1 MEELE
6 VLLKEQEQQKITIGN
21 YKAMIAGYSRT
32 IKELHDQHF
41 DFKSDYN
48 DVLKE
53 YDTIKNST
61 KPVDQVRVTVLKSK
75 MATIDA
81 KLKNISSN
89 LQSNKLNL
97 DTAKTSLQLEELKNK
112 TLQKQIADHPETKL
126 VSAEEKEK
134 IVNDTLQNARDT
146 KAKIGKI
153 LEGEIKSMNDIPNDI
168 KQKLFKDNS
177 TLTRY
182 DKELA
187 QLNTDLNFYKK
198 SKNKDKDRFI
208 KPIEQK
214 IKTIE
219 NRKLSF
225 AINELEKANLASDVV
240 INTCYSHMKNLTL
253 EKAKAYT
260 DIDDIHNGT
269 YKQPENDEHS
279 DNDNKGS
286 QSKDD
291 DEKFKDD
298 ENDEKAKTGLPIKPS
313 FFNRFKNKL
322 SEIINKVKEYLP
334 KSKAKKEQEEKE
346 AEEQR
351 KQEEEQKQK
360 EEQEQKEK
368 EQKEKEQ
375 KEKEQNE
382 NKNQKTNNR
391 HYEAKDFKNNQNFKN
406 DMDEFLK
413 NFEARTKKDVK
424 DFEKDYDDNSFNR

>member
-6 VLLKEQEQQKITIGN
+6 VLLKEQEQQKITIDN
-21 YKAMIAGYSRT
+21 YKAMIAGYSTT
-32 IKELHDQHF
+32 IKELQDQLI
-41 DFKSDYN
+41 DLKADYN
-48 DVLKE
+48 DTLKE
-53 YDTIKNST
+53 YDAIKNST
-61 KPVDQVRVTVLKSK
+61 KATDKAEVAKLKAK
-75 MATIDA
+75 MARLDTNR
-81 KLKNISSN
+81 KNISSN
-89 LQSNKLNL
+89 LQSNKLDR
-97 DTAKTSLQLEELKNK
+97 DTAKASLKAEEFKNK
-112 TLQKQIADHPETKL
+112 TLQKQIADHPEAKL

-134 IVNDTLQNARDT
+134 RVKDMLQNTEYT
-146 KAKIGKI
+146 KARLGKI
-153 LEGEIKSMNDIPNDI
+153 LEGEIKSIDDIPDDI
-168 KQKLFKDNS
+168 KQELFEDDS
-177 TLTRY
+177 TLARY
-182 DKELA
+182 DKELT
-187 QLNTDLNFYKK
+187 QLNADLT
-198 SKNKDKDRFI
+198 SLKNTNAEDRLT

-225 AINELEKANLASDVV
+225 AIYELKKTHLAADVA
-240 INTCYSHMKNLTL
+240 INSCYSHIKNLTR
-253 EKAKAYT
+253 EKAKAYD

-322 SEIINKVKEYLP
+322 SEIINKVKEHLP

-368 EQKEKEQ
+368 EE

-391 HYEAKDFKNNQNFKN
+391 HYEANDFRNNQNFKN

-413 NFEARTKKDVK
+413 NFEARTRKDLD

>member
-21 YKAMIAGYSRT
+21 YKAVIAGYSRT
-32 IKELHDQHF
+32 ISELHDQHI
-41 DFKSDYN
+41 DLKSDYN
-48 DVLKE
+48 DALKE
-53 YDTIKNST
+53 YDEFKNSARLR
-61 KPVDQVRVTVLKSK
+61 DQARVPSLKAK

-89 LQSNKLNL
+89 LQSTKLNL
-97 DTAKTSLQLEELKNK
+97 DTAKASLQLEELKNK
-112 TLQKQIADHPETKL
+112 SLQKQIADHPEVKL

-134 IVNDTLQNARDT
+134 RVKDILEDARDV
-146 KAKIGKI
+146 KAKTGKI
-153 LEGEIKSMNDIPNDI
+153 LERGIKSINDIPYDI
-168 KQKLFKDNS
+168 KQELFKDNS
-177 TLTRY
+177 TLARY
-182 DKELA
+182 DKELD
-187 QLNTDLNFYKK
+187 QLNADLASLKK
-198 SKNKDKDRFI
+198 SKAEDRFI

-225 AINELEKANLASDVV
+225 AIDGLKKANLASDIV
-240 INTCYSHMKNLTL
+240 INSCYSHIKNLTL
-253 EKAKAYT
+253 EKAKAYD
-260 DIDDIHNGT
+260 DIDSIHNGT

-322 SEIINKVKEYLP
+322 SEIINKVKEHLP

-368 EQKEKEQ
+368 EE

-391 HYEAKDFKNNQNFKN
+391 HYEAIDFSNNQNFKN

-413 NFEARTKKDVK
+413 NFEARTKKDIN

>member
-6 VLLKEQEQQKITIGN
+6 VLLKEQEQQQITIGN
-21 YKAMIAGYSRT
+21 YKAMIAGYSKT
-32 IKELHDQHF
+32 IKELHDKQI
-41 DFKSDYN
+41 DLKADYN
-48 DVLKE
+48 DVFKKYDAFKNSARLRDQAQVPGLKE
-53 YDTIKNST
+53 EMAKIKA
-61 KPVDQVRVTVLKSK
+61 D
-75 MATIDA
+75 
-81 KLKNISSN
+81 LKNISSN
-89 LQSNKLNL
+89 LQSNELDR
-97 DTAKTSLQLEELKNK
+97 DTAKASLQLEESKNK
-112 TLQKQIADHPETKL
+112 SLQKQIADHPETKL

-134 IVNDTLQNARDT
+134 RVKDMLQNARDT
-146 KAKIGKI
+146 KARLGKI
-153 LEGEIKSMNDIPNDI
+153 LEGEIKSMNDIPDDI
-168 KQKLFKDNS
+168 KQKLFEDDS
-177 TLTRY
+177 TLARY
-182 DKELA
+182 DKELT
-187 QLNTDLNFYKK
+187 QLNADLNFYKK
-198 SKNKDKDRFI
+198 SRIKDRDRFI

-225 AINELEKANLASDVV
+225 AINELEKTHLASDVV
-240 INTCYSHMKNLTL
+240 INSCYSHIKNLTL
-253 EKAKAYT
+253 EKSKAYN

-322 SEIINKVKEYLP
+322 SEIINKVKEHLP

-368 EQKEKEQ
+368 EE

-391 HYEAKDFKNNQNFKN
+391 HYEEKDFRHNQSFKD

-413 NFEARTKKDVK
+413 NFEARTKKDLD

>member
-6 VLLKEQEQQKITIGN
+6 VLLKEQEQQKITIRN
-21 YKAMIAGYSRT
+21 YKAVILGYKRR
-32 IKELHDQHF
+32 IKELHDQQI
-41 DFKSDYN
+41 DFKSEYS

-53 YDTIKNST
+53 YDAIKNST
-61 KPVDQVRVTVLKSK
+61 NLVDQKKVTKLKVK
-75 MATIDA
+75 MAELDTRRKDIS
-81 KLKNISSN
+81 LNI
-89 LQSNKLNL
+89 QSNKLNL
-97 DTAKTSLQLEELKNK
+97 DTAEKSFQLEQLKNK
-112 TLQKQIADHPETKL
+112 SLQKQIADHPETKL

-134 IVNDTLQNARDT
+134 RVKDILQNTKYNKARL
-146 KAKIGKI
+146 GKI
-153 LEGEIKSMNDIPNDI
+153 LEGEIKSMDDIPDDI
-168 KQKLFKDNS
+168 KQGLLKDNP
-177 TLTRY
+177 TLARY
-182 DKELA
+182 DKELD
-187 QLNTDLNFYKK
+187 QLNTDLT
-198 SKNKDKDRFI
+198 SLKNSNAEDRFI

-225 AINELEKANLASDVV
+225 AINELEKTHLAADVV
-240 INTCYSHMKNLTL
+240 INNCYSHIKNLTR
-253 EKAKAYT
+253 EKAKAYD

-279 DNDNKGS
+279 DNDNKS
-286 QSKDD
+286 SKSKDD

-322 SEIINKVKEYLP
+322 SEIINKVKEHLP

-368 EQKEKEQ
+368 EE

-391 HYEAKDFKNNQNFKN
+391 HYEANDFRNNQNFKN

-413 NFEARTKKDVK
+413 NFEARTRKDLN
-424 DFEKDYDDNSFNR
+424 DFVKDYDDNSFNR

>member
-1 MEELE
+1 MQL
-6 VLLKEQEQQKITIGN
+6 
-21 YKAMIAGYSRT
+21 
-32 IKELHDQHF
+32 
-41 DFKSDYN
+41 
-48 DVLKE
+48 
-53 YDTIKNST
+53 
-61 KPVDQVRVTVLKSK
+61 K

-112 TLQKQIADHPETKL
+112 SLQKQIADHPETKL

-168 KQKLFKDNS
+168 KQELFKDNS
-177 TLTRY
+177 TLKRY
-182 DKELA
+182 DAELTK
-187 QLNTDLNFYKK
+187 LNTDLADLKK
-198 SKNKDKDRFI
+198 VNAEPRFI

-240 INTCYSHMKNLTL
+240 INTCYSHIKNLTL

-313 FFNRFKNKL
+313 FFNRFRNKL

-346 AEEQR
+346 AEEKR

-360 EEQEQKEK
+360 EEQEKKEKEK
-368 EQKEKEQ
+368 EQSE
-375 KEKEQNE
+375 NE

-413 NFEARTKKDVK
+413 NFEARTKKDVN

>member
-21 YKAMIAGYSRT
+21 YKAVIAGYSRT
-32 IKELHDQHF
+32 IRELHDQHI
-41 DFKSDYN
+41 DFKADYN
-48 DVLKE
+48 DALKE
-53 YDTIKNST
+53 YDAIKNST
-61 KPVDQVRVTVLKSK
+61 KALDKIKVADLKAK

-81 KLKNISSN
+81 KLKGISSN

-97 DTAKTSLQLEELKNK
+97 DTAKTSLQIEELKNK
-112 TLQKQIADHPETKL
+112 SLQKQIADHPETKL

-134 IVNDTLQNARDT
+134 IVNNTLQNARDT

-168 KQKLFKDNS
+168 KQELFKDNS
-177 TLTRY
+177 TLKRY
-182 DKELA
+182 DVELA
-187 QLNTDLNFYKK
+187 KLNTDLDDLKK
-198 SKNKDKDRFI
+198 VNAEPRFI

-240 INTCYSHMKNLTL
+240 INTCYSHIKNLTL

-360 EEQEQKEK
+360 EEQEKKEK
-368 EQKEKEQ
+368 EEQEQ

-413 NFEARTKKDVK
+413 NFEARTKKDVN

>member
-6 VLLKEQEQQKITIGN
+6 VLLKEQEQQKITIDN
-21 YKAMIAGYSRT
+21 YKATIAGYSTT
-32 IKELHDQHF
+32 IKELQDQLI
-41 DFKSDYN
+41 DLKADYN
-48 DVLKE
+48 DTLKE
-53 YDTIKNST
+53 YDAIKNST
-61 KPVDQVRVTVLKSK
+61 KPEDQKKVTKLKLK
-75 MATIDA
+75 MARIDTDR
-81 KLKNISSN
+81 KNISSSI
-89 LQSNKLNL
+89 QSNKLDR
-97 DTAKTSLQLEELKNK
+97 DTAEASLKSEQFKNK

-134 IVNDTLQNARDT
+134 RVKDMLQNARDT
-146 KAKIGKI
+146 KTKIGKI
-153 LEGEIKSMNDIPNDI
+153 LEGEIKSMNDIPDDI
-168 KQKLFKDNS
+168 KQELFKDNS

-182 DKELA
+182 DKELD
-187 QLNTDLNFYKK
+187 QLNTDLDNL
-198 SKNKDKDRFI
+198 NKANAEPRLI

-225 AINELEKANLASDVV
+225 AINELEKAHLASDVV
-240 INTCYSHMKNLTL
+240 INSCYSHIKNLTL

-322 SEIINKVKEYLP
+322 SEIINKVKEHLP

-368 EQKEKEQ
+368 EE

-413 NFEARTKKDVK
+413 NFEARTRKDVN

>member
-21 YKAMIAGYSRT
+21 YKAVIAGYSRT
-32 IKELHDQHF
+32 IRELHDQHI
-41 DFKSDYN
+41 DLKSDYN
-48 DVLKE
+48 DALKE
-53 YDTIKNST
+53 YDAFKNSARLR
-61 KPVDQVRVTVLKSK
+61 DQARVPSLKEK

-89 LQSNKLNL
+89 LQSTKLNL
-97 DTAKTSLQLEELKNK
+97 DTAKASLQLEELKNK
-112 TLQKQIADHPETKL
+112 SLQKQIADHPETKL

-146 KAKIGKI
+146 KSKIGKI
-153 LEGEIKSMNDIPNDI
+153 LKGEIKSMNDIPNDI
-168 KQKLFKDNS
+168 RQKLFKDNS

-182 DKELA
+182 DDELDK
-187 QLNTDLNFYKK
+187 LKTDLDDLKK
-198 SKNKDKDRFI
+198 VNAEPRFI

-240 INTCYSHMKNLTL
+240 INTCYSHIKNLTL
-253 EKAKAYT
+253 EKAKAYD

-360 EEQEQKEK
+360 EEQEKKEK
-368 EQKEKEQ
+368 EEQEQKE

-413 NFEARTKKDVK
+413 NFEARTKKDVN

>member
-21 YKAMIAGYSRT
+21 YKAMIAGYSQT
-32 IKELHDQHF
+32 IKELHDKQI
-41 DFKSDYN
+41 DLKSDYN
-48 DVLKE
+48 DTLKE
-53 YDTIKNST
+53 YDAIKNST
-61 KPVDQVRVTVLKSK
+61 KPEDQKKVTKLKLK
-75 MATIDA
+75 MARIDTDR
-81 KLKNISSN
+81 KNISSSI
-89 LQSNKLNL
+89 QSNKLDR
-97 DTAKTSLQLEELKNK
+97 DTAEASLKSEQFKNK

-134 IVNDTLQNARDT
+134 RVKDMLQNARDT
-146 KAKIGKI
+146 KTKIGKI
-153 LEGEIKSMNDIPNDI
+153 LEGEIKSMNDIPDDI
-168 KQKLFKDNS
+168 KQELFKDNS

-182 DKELA
+182 DKELD
-187 QLNTDLNFYKK
+187 QLNTDLDNL
-198 SKNKDKDRFI
+198 NKANAEPRLI

-225 AINELEKANLASDVV
+225 AINELEKAHLASDVV
-240 INTCYSHMKNLTL
+240 INSCYSHIKNLTL
-253 EKAKAYT
+253 EKAKAYD

-346 AEEQR
+346 AEEKR

-360 EEQEQKEK
+360 EEQEKKEK
-368 EQKEKEQ
+368 E

-413 NFEARTKKDVK
+413 NFEARTKKDVN

>member
-21 YKAMIAGYSRT
+21 YKAVIAGYSRT
-32 IKELHDQHF
+32 IRELHDQHI
-41 DFKSDYN
+41 DFKADYN
-48 DVLKE
+48 DALKE
-53 YDTIKNST
+53 YDAIKNST
-61 KPVDQVRVTVLKSK
+61 KALDKIKVADLKAK

-81 KLKNISSN
+81 KLKGISSN

-97 DTAKTSLQLEELKNK
+97 DTAKTSLQIEELKNK
-112 TLQKQIADHPETKL
+112 SLQKQIADHPETKL

-134 IVNDTLQNARDT
+134 IVNNTLQNARDT

-168 KQKLFKDNS
+168 KQELFKDNS
-177 TLTRY
+177 TLKRY
-182 DKELA
+182 DVELA
-187 QLNTDLNFYKK
+187 KLNTDLDDLKK
-198 SKNKDKDRFI
+198 VNAEPRFI

-240 INTCYSHMKNLTL
+240 INTCYSHIKNLTL

-313 FFNRFKNKL
+313 FFNRFRNKL

-346 AEEQR
+346 AEEKR

-360 EEQEQKEK
+360 EEQEKKEKEKEKEK
-368 EQKEKEQ
+368 EQSE
-375 KEKEQNE
+375 NE

-413 NFEARTKKDVK
+413 NFEARTKKDVN

>member
-21 YKAMIAGYSRT
+21 YKAMIAGYSKT
-32 IKELHDQHF
+32 IKELHDKQI
-41 DFKSDYN
+41 DLKADYN
-48 DVLKE
+48 DAFKK
-53 YDTIKNST
+53 YDTLKNSARLR
-61 KPVDQVRVTVLKSK
+61 DQAQVPGLKAE
-75 MATIDA
+75 MAKINAD
-81 KLKNISSN
+81 LKNISSN
-89 LQSNKLNL
+89 LQSTNLNL
-97 DTAKTSLQLEELKNK
+97 DTAKASLQLEELKNK
-112 TLQKQIADHPETKL
+112 SLQKQIADHPETKL

-153 LEGEIKSMNDIPNDI
+153 LKGEIKSMNDIPNDI
-168 KQKLFKDNS
+168 KQELFKDNS

-182 DKELA
+182 DDELA
-187 QLNTDLNFYKK
+187 KLTTDLNDLKK
-198 SKNKDKDRFI
+198 VNAEPRFI

-240 INTCYSHMKNLTL
+240 INSCYSHIKNLTL

-279 DNDNKGS
+279 DNDNKS
-286 QSKDD
+286 SKSNDD

-360 EEQEQKEK
+360 EEQEQEQ
-368 EQKEKEQ
+368 EQKEKE

-391 HYEAKDFKNNQNFKN
+391 HYEAKDFWHNQSFKD

-413 NFEARTKKDVK
+413 NFEERTKKDVD

>member
-21 YKAMIAGYSRT
+21 YKAMIAGYSKT
-32 IKELHDQHF
+32 IKELHDKQI
-41 DFKSDYN
+41 DLKADYN
-48 DVLKE
+48 DAFKK
-53 YDTIKNST
+53 YDTFKNSARLR
-61 KPVDQVRVTVLKSK
+61 DQAQVPGLKAE
-75 MATIDA
+75 MAKINAD
-81 KLKNISSN
+81 LKNISSN
-89 LQSNKLNL
+89 LQSTNLNL
-97 DTAKTSLQLEELKNK
+97 DTAKASLQLEELKNK
-112 TLQKQIADHPETKL
+112 SLQKQIADHPETKL

-153 LEGEIKSMNDIPNDI
+153 LKGEIKSMNDIPDDI
-168 KQKLFKDNS
+168 KQELFKDNS

-182 DKELA
+182 DDELA
-187 QLNTDLNFYKK
+187 KLTTDLNDLKK
-198 SKNKDKDRFI
+198 VNAEPRFI

-240 INTCYSHMKNLTL
+240 INSCYSHIKNLTL

-279 DNDNKGS
+279 DNDNKS
-286 QSKDD
+286 SKSNDD

-368 EQKEKEQ
+368 EKE

-391 HYEAKDFKNNQNFKN
+391 HYEAKDFWHNQSFKD

-413 NFEARTKKDVK
+413 NFEERTKKDVD

>member
-21 YKAMIAGYSRT
+21 YKAMIAGYSQT
-32 IKELHDQHF
+32 IKELHDKQI
-41 DFKSDYN
+41 DLKSDYN
-48 DVLKE
+48 DTLKE
-53 YDTIKNST
+53 YDAIKNST
-61 KPVDQVRVTVLKSK
+61 KAVDKAKV
-75 MATIDA
+75 A
-81 KLKNISSN
+81 KLKAKMAIIDTNRKNISLN

-97 DTAKTSLQLEELKNK
+97 DTAKTSLQLEESKNK
-112 TLQKQIADHPETKL
+112 SLQKQIADHPETKL

-134 IVNDTLQNARDT
+134 IVNNTLQNARDT

-168 KQKLFKDNS
+168 KQELFKDNS
-177 TLTRY
+177 TLKRY
-182 DKELA
+182 DVELA
-187 QLNTDLNFYKK
+187 KLNTDLDDLKK
-198 SKNKDKDRFI
+198 VNAEPRFI

-240 INTCYSHMKNLTL
+240 INTCYSHIKNLTL

-322 SEIINKVKEYLP
+322 SEIINKVKEHLP

-360 EEQEQKEK
+360 EEQEE
-368 EQKEKEQ
+368 

-391 HYEAKDFKNNQNFKN
+391 HYEEKDFRHNQSFKD

-413 NFEARTKKDVK
+413 NFEARTKKDLD

>member
-6 VLLKEQEQQKITIGN
+6 VLLKEQEQQQITIGN
-21 YKAMIAGYSRT
+21 YKSMIAGYSKT
-32 IKELHDQHF
+32 IKELHDKQIDLQADYH
-41 DFKSDYN
+41 DTLKKYDAFKNSARLRDQAQ
-48 DVLKE
+48 VPGLKE
-53 YDTIKNST
+53 EMAKIKA
-61 KPVDQVRVTVLKSK
+61 D
-75 MATIDA
+75 
-81 KLKNISSN
+81 LKNISSN
-89 LQSNKLNL
+89 LQSNELDR
-97 DTAKTSLQLEELKNK
+97 DTAKASLQLEELKNK
-112 TLQKQIADHPETKL
+112 SLQKQIADHPETKL

-134 IVNDTLQNARDT
+134 RVKDMLQNARDT
-146 KAKIGKI
+146 KARLGKI
-153 LEGEIKSMNDIPNDI
+153 LEGEIKSMNDIPDDI
-168 KQKLFKDNS
+168 KQELFKDNS
-177 TLTRY
+177 TLARY
-182 DKELA
+182 DKELT
-187 QLNTDLNFYKK
+187 QLNADLNFYKK

-225 AINELEKANLASDVV
+225 AINGLEKAHLASDVV
-240 INTCYSHMKNLTL
+240 INSCYSHIKNLTL
-253 EKAKAYT
+253 EKSKAYN

-322 SEIINKVKEYLP
+322 SEIINKVKEHLP

-360 EEQEQKEK
+360 EEQEEKEK
-368 EQKEKEQ
+368 EE

-391 HYEAKDFKNNQNFKN
+391 HYEEKDFRHNQSFKD

-413 NFEARTKKDVK
+413 NFEARTKKDVD

>member
-6 VLLKEQEQQKITIGN
+6 VLLKEQEQQQIAIGN
-21 YKAMIAGYSRT
+21 YKAMIAGYSKT
-32 IKELHDQHF
+32 IKELHDKQI
-41 DFKSDYN
+41 DLKADYN
-48 DVLKE
+48 DVFKKYDAFKNSARLRDQAQVPGLKE
-53 YDTIKNST
+53 EMAKIKA
-61 KPVDQVRVTVLKSK
+61 D
-75 MATIDA
+75 
-81 KLKNISSN
+81 LKNISSN
-89 LQSNKLNL
+89 LQSNELDR
-97 DTAKTSLQLEELKNK
+97 DTAKASLQLEESKNK
-112 TLQKQIADHPETKL
+112 SLQKQIADHPETKL

-134 IVNDTLQNARDT
+134 RVKDMLQNARDT
-146 KAKIGKI
+146 KARLGKI
-153 LEGEIKSMNDIPNDI
+153 LEGEIKSMNDIPDDI
-168 KQKLFKDNS
+168 KQKLFEDDS
-177 TLTRY
+177 TLARY
-182 DKELA
+182 DKELT
-187 QLNTDLNFYKK
+187 QLNADLNFYKK
-198 SKNKDKDRFI
+198 SRIKDRDRFI

-225 AINELEKANLASDVV
+225 AINELEKTHLASDVV
-240 INTCYSHMKNLTL
+240 INSCYSHIKNLTL
-253 EKAKAYT
+253 EKSKAYN

-298 ENDEKAKTGLPIKPS
+298 ENAKTGLPIKPS

-322 SEIINKVKEYLP
+322 SEIINKVKEHLP

-360 EEQEQKEK
+360 EEQEEK
-368 EQKEKEQ
+368 E

-391 HYEAKDFKNNQNFKN
+391 HYEEKDFRHNQSFKD

-413 NFEARTKKDVK
+413 NFEARTKKDLD

>member
-6 VLLKEQEQQKITIGN
+6 VLLKEQEQQQITIGN
-21 YKAMIAGYSRT
+21 YKAMIAGYSKT
-32 IKELHDQHF
+32 IKELHDKQI
-41 DFKSDYN
+41 DLKADYN
-48 DVLKE
+48 DVFKKYDAFKNSARLRDQAQVPGLKE
-53 YDTIKNST
+53 EMAKIKA
-61 KPVDQVRVTVLKSK
+61 D
-75 MATIDA
+75 
-81 KLKNISSN
+81 LKNISSN
-89 LQSNKLNL
+89 LQSNELDR
-97 DTAKTSLQLEELKNK
+97 DTAKASLQLEELKNK
-112 TLQKQIADHPETKL
+112 SLQKQIADHPETKL

-134 IVNDTLQNARDT
+134 RVKDMLQNARDT
-146 KAKIGKI
+146 KARLGKI
-153 LEGEIKSMNDIPNDI
+153 LEGEIKSMNDIPDDI
-168 KQKLFKDNS
+168 KQKLFEDDS
-177 TLTRY
+177 TLARY
-182 DKELA
+182 DKELT
-187 QLNTDLNFYKK
+187 QLNADLNFYKK
-198 SKNKDKDRFI
+198 SRIKDRDRFI

-225 AINELEKANLASDVV
+225 AINELEKTHLASDVV
-240 INTCYSHMKNLTL
+240 INSCYSHIKNLTL
-253 EKAKAYT
+253 EKSKAYN

-298 ENDEKAKTGLPIKPS
+298 ENAKTGLPIKPS

-322 SEIINKVKEYLP
+322 SEIINTVKEHLP

-360 EEQEQKEK
+360 EEQEEK
-368 EQKEKEQ
+368 E

-391 HYEAKDFKNNQNFKN
+391 HYEEKDFRHNQSFKD

-413 NFEARTKKDVK
+413 NFEARTKKDLD

>member
-6 VLLKEQEQQKITIGN
+6 VLLKEQEQQKITIDN
-21 YKAMIAGYSRT
+21 YKAMIAGYSTT
-32 IKELHDQHF
+32 IKELQDQLI
-41 DFKSDYN
+41 DLKADYN
-48 DVLKE
+48 DTLKE
-53 YDTIKNST
+53 YDAIKNST
-61 KPVDQVRVTVLKSK
+61 DKAKVAKLKAK
-75 MATIDA
+75 MARIDTNR
-81 KLKNISSN
+81 KNISSN
-89 LQSNKLNL
+89 LQSNKLDR
-97 DTAKTSLQLEELKNK
+97 DTAKASLKAEEFKNK
-112 TLQKQIADHPETKL
+112 SLQKQIADHPEAKL

-134 IVNDTLQNARDT
+134 RVKDMLQNTEYT
-146 KAKIGKI
+146 KARLGKI
-153 LEGEIKSMNDIPNDI
+153 LEGEIKSMNDIPDDI
-168 KQKLFKDNS
+168 KQELFKDDS
-177 TLTRY
+177 TLARY
-182 DKELA
+182 DKELD
-187 QLNTDLNFYKK
+187 QLNTDLT
-198 SKNKDKDRFI
+198 SLKNSNAEPRFI

-225 AINELEKANLASDVV
+225 AIDGLKKAHLASDVV
-240 INTCYSHMKNLTL
+240 INSCYSHIKNLTL
-253 EKAKAYT
+253 EKAKAYY
-260 DIDDIHNGT
+260 DIDGIHNGT

-298 ENDEKAKTGLPIKPS
+298 EDNEKAKTGLPIKPS

-322 SEIINKVKEYLP
+322 SEIINKVKEHLP

-368 EQKEKEQ
+368 EE

-391 HYEAKDFKNNQNFKN
+391 HYEEKDFRHNQSFKN

-413 NFEARTKKDVK
+413 NFEARTRKDVN

>member
-6 VLLKEQEQQKITIGN
+6 VLLKEQEQQKITIDN
-21 YKAMIAGYSRT
+21 YKAMIAGYSTT
-32 IKELHDQHF
+32 IKELQDQLI
-41 DFKSDYN
+41 DLKADYN
-48 DVLKE
+48 DTLKE
-53 YDTIKNST
+53 YDAIKNST
-61 KPVDQVRVTVLKSK
+61 K
-75 MATIDA
+75 ATDKAEVA
-81 KLKNISSN
+81 KLKAKMARIDTNRKNTSSN
-89 LQSNKLNL
+89 LQSNKLDR
-97 DTAKTSLQLEELKNK
+97 DTAKASLKAEEFKNK
-112 TLQKQIADHPETKL
+112 TLQKQIADHPEAKL

-134 IVNDTLQNARDT
+134 RIKDMLQNTEYT
-146 KAKIGKI
+146 KARLGKI
-153 LEGEIKSMNDIPNDI
+153 LEGEIKSIDDIPDDI
-168 KQKLFKDNS
+168 KQDLFKDDS
-177 TLTRY
+177 TLARY
-182 DKELA
+182 DKELT
-187 QLNTDLNFYKK
+187 QLNADLTSLKNSNAEPRLIK
-198 SKNKDKDRFI
+198 ST
-208 KPIEQK
+208 EQK

-225 AINELEKANLASDVV
+225 AIDELKKTHLAADVA
-240 INTCYSHMKNLTL
+240 INSCHSHIKNLTH
-253 EKAKAYT
+253 EKSKAYD
-260 DIDDIHNGT
+260 DIDAIHNGT

-322 SEIINKVKEYLP
+322 SEIINKVKEHLP

-351 KQEEEQKQK
+351 KQEEEQKEK
-360 EEQEQKEK
+360 EE
-368 EQKEKEQ
+368 

-391 HYEAKDFKNNQNFKN
+391 HYEEKDFRHNQSFKD

-413 NFEARTKKDVK
+413 NFEARTKKDLD

>member
-21 YKAMIAGYSRT
+21 YKSMIAGYSTT
-32 IKELHDQHF
+32 IKELQDQLI
-41 DFKSDYN
+41 DLKADYN
-48 DVLKE
+48 DTLKE
-53 YDTIKNST
+53 YDAIKNST
-61 KPVDQVRVTVLKSK
+61 KAVDQMKVDKLKAK
-75 MATIDA
+75 MARIDTNR
-81 KLKNISSN
+81 KNISSN
-89 LQSNKLNL
+89 LQSNKLDR
-97 DTAKTSLQLEELKNK
+97 DTAKASLKAEEFKNK
-112 TLQKQIADHPETKL
+112 SLQKQIADHPETKL

-134 IVNDTLQNARDT
+134 RVKDMLQNTEYT
-146 KAKIGKI
+146 KARLGKI

-168 KQKLFKDNS
+168 KQELFKDDS
-177 TLTRY
+177 TLARY
-182 DKELA
+182 DKELD
-187 QLNTDLNFYKK
+187 QLNTDLTSLKNSNAEPRLIK
-198 SKNKDKDRFI
+198 S
-208 KPIEQK
+208 IEQK

-225 AINELEKANLASDVV
+225 AIDGLKKAHLASDVA
-240 INTCYSHMKNLTL
+240 INSCYSHIKNLTR
-253 EKAKAYT
+253 EKAKAYD

-322 SEIINKVKEYLP
+322 SEIINKVKEHLP

-368 EQKEKEQ
+368 EE

-391 HYEAKDFKNNQNFKN
+391 HYEANDFRNNQNFKN

-413 NFEARTKKDVK
+413 NFEARTKKDLD

>member
-6 VLLKEQEQQKITIGN
+6 VLLKEQEQQKITIRN
-21 YKAMIAGYSRT
+21 YKAVLLGYSKR
-32 IKELHDQHF
+32 IKELQDQLI
-41 DFKSDYN
+41 DCKSEYN

-53 YDTIKNST
+53 YDAIKNST
-61 KPVDQVRVTVLKSK
+61 KPEDQTKI
-75 MATIDA
+75 T
-81 KLKNISSN
+81 KLKATMAVLDTRFKGMSSD
-89 LQSNKLNL
+89 LQSNKLDR
-97 DTAKTSLQLEELKNK
+97 DTAKTSLQLEHLKNK
-112 TLQKQIADHPETKL
+112 TLQKQIADHPEAKL

-134 IVNDTLQNARDT
+134 RVKDILENAKHT
-146 KAKIGKI
+146 KTILGKV
-153 LEGEIKSMNDIPNDI
+153 LEGEIKSINDIPYNI
-168 KQKLFKDNS
+168 RQELFKNNS
-177 TLTRY
+177 TLARY
-182 DKELA
+182 DKELD
-187 QLNTDLNFYKK
+187 QLNADLASLKK
-198 SKNKDKDRFI
+198 SKAEDRFTE
-208 KPIEQK
+208 PIEQK

-225 AINELEKANLASDVV
+225 AINKLEKTHLGLDVV
-240 INTCYSHMKNLTL
+240 INSCSSHIKNLTL
-253 EKAKAYT
+253 EKAKAYN

-313 FFNRFKNKL
+313 FFKRFKNKL
-322 SEIINKVKEYLP
+322 SEIINKVKEHLP

-368 EQKEKEQ
+368 EEKEE

-413 NFEARTKKDVK
+413 NFNARTKKDVK

>member
-6 VLLKEQEQQKITIGN
+6 VLLKEQEQQKITIDN
-21 YKAMIAGYSRT
+21 YKAMIAGYSTT
-32 IKELHDQHF
+32 IKELQDQLI
-41 DFKSDYN
+41 DLKADYN
-48 DVLKE
+48 DTLKE
-53 YDTIKNST
+53 YDAIKNST
-61 KPVDQVRVTVLKSK
+61 DKAKVAKLKAK
-75 MATIDA
+75 MARIDTNR
-81 KLKNISSN
+81 KNISSN
-89 LQSNKLNL
+89 LQSNKLDLN
-97 DTAKTSLQLEELKNK
+97 TAKTSLKVEEFKNK
-112 TLQKQIADHPETKL
+112 SLQKQIADHPEAKL

-134 IVNDTLQNARDT
+134 RVKDMLQNTEYT
-146 KAKIGKI
+146 KARLGKI
-153 LEGEIKSMNDIPNDI
+153 LEGEIKSMNDIPDDI
-168 KQKLFKDNS
+168 KQDLFKDNP
-177 TLTRY
+177 TLARY
-182 DKELA
+182 DKELD
-187 QLNTDLNFYKK
+187 QLNTDLT
-198 SKNKDKDRFI
+198 SLKNSNAEDRFT

-225 AINELEKANLASDVV
+225 AINELEKAHLASDVA
-240 INTCYSHMKNLTL
+240 INSCYSHIKNLTL
-253 EKAKAYT
+253 EKAKAYY
-260 DIDDIHNGT
+260 DIDGIHNGT
-269 YKQPENDEHS
+269 YKKPENDEHS

-298 ENDEKAKTGLPIKPS
+298 EDNEKAKTGLPIKPS

-322 SEIINKVKEYLP
+322 SEIINKVKEHLP

-351 KQEEEQKQK
+351 KQEEEEEQKQK

-368 EQKEKEQ
+368 EE

-391 HYEAKDFKNNQNFKN
+391 HYEEKDFRHNQSFKD

-413 NFEARTKKDVK
+413 NFEARTRKDLD

>member
-6 VLLKEQEQQKITIGN
+6 VLLKEQEQQQITIGN
-21 YKAMIAGYSRT
+21 YKAMIAGYSKT
-32 IKELHDQHF
+32 IKELHDKQI
-41 DFKSDYN
+41 DLKADYN
-48 DVLKE
+48 DVFKKYDAFKNSARLRDQAQVPGLKE
-53 YDTIKNST
+53 EMAKIKA
-61 KPVDQVRVTVLKSK
+61 D
-75 MATIDA
+75 
-81 KLKNISSN
+81 LKNISSN
-89 LQSNKLNL
+89 LQSNELDR
-97 DTAKTSLQLEELKNK
+97 DTAKASLQLEELKNK
-112 TLQKQIADHPETKL
+112 SLQKQIADHPETKL

-134 IVNDTLQNARDT
+134 RVKDMLQNARDT
-146 KAKIGKI
+146 KARLGKI
-153 LEGEIKSMNDIPNDI
+153 LEGEIKSMNDIPDDI
-168 KQKLFKDNS
+168 KQKLFEDDS
-177 TLTRY
+177 TLARY
-182 DKELA
+182 DKELT
-187 QLNTDLNFYKK
+187 QLNADLNFYKK
-198 SKNKDKDRFI
+198 SRIKDRDRFI

-225 AINELEKANLASDVV
+225 AINELEKTHLASDVV
-240 INTCYSHMKNLTL
+240 INSCYSHIKNLTL
-253 EKAKAYT
+253 EKYKAYN

-298 ENDEKAKTGLPIKPS
+298 ENAKTGLPIKPS

-322 SEIINKVKEYLP
+322 SEIINKVKEHLP

-360 EEQEQKEK
+360 EEQEEK
-368 EQKEKEQ
+368 E

-391 HYEAKDFKNNQNFKN
+391 HYEEKDFRHNQSFKD

-413 NFEARTKKDVK
+413 NFEARTKKDLD

>member
-6 VLLKEQEQQKITIGN
+6 VLLKEQEQQQITIGN
-21 YKAMIAGYSRT
+21 YKAMIAGYSKT
-32 IKELHDQHF
+32 IKELHDKQI
-41 DFKSDYN
+41 DLKADYN
-48 DVLKE
+48 DAFKK
-53 YDTIKNST
+53 YDAFKNSARLR
-61 KPVDQVRVTVLKSK
+61 DQAQVPGLKAE
-75 MATIDA
+75 MAKINADI
-81 KLKNISSN
+81 KNISSN
-89 LQSNKLNL
+89 LQSTNLNL
-97 DTAKTSLQLEELKNK
+97 DTAKASLQLEELKNK
-112 TLQKQIADHPETKL
+112 SLQKQIADHPETKL

-153 LEGEIKSMNDIPNDI
+153 LKGEIKSMNDIPDDI
-168 KQKLFKDNS
+168 KQDLFKDNS

-187 QLNTDLNFYKK
+187 QLNTDLTFYKK

-225 AINELEKANLASDVV
+225 AINELEKAHLASDVV
-240 INTCYSHMKNLTL
+240 INSCYSHIKNLTH
-253 EKAKAYT
+253 EKAKAYD

-269 YKQPENDEHS
+269 YKQP
-279 DNDNKGS
+279 
-286 QSKDD
+286 
-291 DEKFKDD
+291 

-322 SEIINKVKEYLP
+322 SEIINKVKEHLP

-351 KQEEEQKQK
+351 KQEEEEEQKQK

-368 EQKEKEQ
+368 EE

-391 HYEAKDFKNNQNFKN
+391 HYEEKDFRHNQSFKD

-413 NFEARTKKDVK
+413 NFEARTKKDVN

>member
-21 YKAMIAGYSRT
+21 YKAMIAGYSQT
-32 IKELHDQHF
+32 IKELHDKQI
-41 DFKSDYN
+41 DLKSDYN
-48 DVLKE
+48 DTLKE
-53 YDTIKNST
+53 YDAIKNST
-61 KPVDQVRVTVLKSK
+61 KAVDKAKV
-75 MATIDA
+75 A
-81 KLKNISSN
+81 KLKAKMAIIDTNRKNISLN

-97 DTAKTSLQLEELKNK
+97 DTAKTSLQLEESKNK
-112 TLQKQIADHPETKL
+112 SLQKQIADHPETKL

-153 LEGEIKSMNDIPNDI
+153 LKGEIKSMNDIPDDI
-168 KQKLFKDNS
+168 KQELFKDNS

-182 DKELA
+182 DVELA
-187 QLNTDLNFYKK
+187 KLNTDLDDLKK
-198 SKNKDKDRFI
+198 VNAEPRFI

-225 AINELEKANLASDVV
+225 AISELEKANLASDVV
-240 INTCYSHMKNLTL
+240 INSCYSHMKKLTL
-253 EKAKAYT
+253 EKAKAYI

-279 DNDNKGS
+279 DNDNKS
-286 QSKDD
+286 SKSKDD

-322 SEIINKVKEYLP
+322 SEIINKVKEHLP

-368 EQKEKEQ
+368 EE

-382 NKNQKTNNR
+382 NKNQRTNNR

-413 NFEARTKKDVK
+413 NFEARTKKDIN

>member
-6 VLLKEQEQQKITIGN
+6 VLLKEQEQQKITIDN
-21 YKAMIAGYSRT
+21 YKAMIAGYSTT
-32 IKELHDQHF
+32 IKELQDQLI
-41 DFKSDYN
+41 DLKADYN
-48 DVLKE
+48 DTLKE
-53 YDTIKNST
+53 YDAIKNST
-61 KPVDQVRVTVLKSK
+61 KPEDQYKVTKLKAK
-75 MATIDA
+75 MARIDTNR
-81 KLKNISSN
+81 KNISSN
-89 LQSNKLNL
+89 LQSNKLDR
-97 DTAKTSLQLEELKNK
+97 DTAEASLKSEQFKNK
-112 TLQKQIADHPETKL
+112 TLQKQIADHPEAKL

-134 IVNDTLQNARDT
+134 RVKDMLQNARDT
-146 KAKIGKI
+146 KARFGKI

-168 KQKLFKDNS
+168 KQDLFKDNS
-177 TLTRY
+177 TLARY
-182 DKELA
+182 DKELD
-187 QLNTDLNFYKK
+187 QLNTDLT
-198 SKNKDKDRFI
+198 SLKNSNAEDRFTE
-208 KPIEQK
+208 PIEQK

-225 AINELEKANLASDVV
+225 AINALEKAHLASDVV
-240 INTCYSHMKNLTL
+240 INSCYSHIKNLTR
-253 EKAKAYT
+253 EKAKAYD
-260 DIDDIHNGT
+260 DIDGIHNGT

-322 SEIINKVKEYLP
+322 SEIINKVKEHLP

-368 EQKEKEQ
+368 EE

-391 HYEAKDFKNNQNFKN
+391 HYEANDFRNNQNFKN

-413 NFEARTKKDVK
+413 NFEARTKKDVD

>member
-6 VLLKEQEQQKITIGN
+6 VLLKEQEQQKITIDN
-21 YKAMIAGYSRT
+21 YKAMIAGYSTT
-32 IKELHDQHF
+32 IKELQDQLI
-41 DFKSDYN
+41 DLKADYN
-48 DVLKE
+48 DTLKE
-53 YDTIKNST
+53 YDAIKNST
-61 KPVDQVRVTVLKSK
+61 K
-75 MATIDA
+75 ATDKAEVA
-81 KLKNISSN
+81 KLKAKMARIDTNRKNTSSN
-89 LQSNKLNL
+89 LQSNKLDR
-97 DTAKTSLQLEELKNK
+97 DTAKASLKAEEFKNK
-112 TLQKQIADHPETKL
+112 TLQKQIADHPEAKL

-134 IVNDTLQNARDT
+134 RIKDMLQNTEYT
-146 KAKIGKI
+146 KARLGKI
-153 LEGEIKSMNDIPNDI
+153 LEGEIKSIDDIPDDI
-168 KQKLFKDNS
+168 KQDLFKDDS
-177 TLTRY
+177 TLARY
-182 DKELA
+182 DKELT
-187 QLNTDLNFYKK
+187 QLNADLTSLKNSNAEPRLIK
-198 SKNKDKDRFI
+198 ST
-208 KPIEQK
+208 EQK

-225 AINELEKANLASDVV
+225 AIDELKKTHLAADVA
-240 INTCYSHMKNLTL
+240 INSCHSHIKNLTH
-253 EKAKAYT
+253 EKSKAYN
-260 DIDDIHNGT
+260 DIDAIHNGT

-279 DNDNKGS
+279 DNDNKS
-286 QSKDD
+286 SKSKDD

-298 ENDEKAKTGLPIKPS
+298 ENDEKTITGLPIKPS

-322 SEIINKVKEYLP
+322 SEIINKVKEHLP

-368 EQKEKEQ
+368 EE

-391 HYEAKDFKNNQNFKN
+391 HYEANDFRNNQNFKN

-413 NFEARTKKDVK
+413 NFEARTRKDLD

>member
-375 KEKEQNE
+375 NE

>member
-21 YKAMIAGYSRT
+21 YKAMIAGYSQT
-32 IKELHDQHF
+32 IKELHDKQI
-41 DFKSDYN
+41 DLKSDYN
-48 DVLKE
+48 DTLKE
-53 YDTIKNST
+53 YDAIKNST
-61 KPVDQVRVTVLKSK
+61 KPEDQNKITKLKLK
-75 MATIDA
+75 MTRIDA
-81 KLKNISSN
+81 DRKNISLN
-89 LQSNKLNL
+89 LQSNKLDR
-97 DTAKTSLQLEELKNK
+97 DTAKASLKVEESKNK
-112 TLQKQIADHPETKL
+112 SLQKQIANHPETKL

-134 IVNDTLQNARDT
+134 RVKDMLQNARDT

-168 KQKLFKDNS
+168 KQTLFKDNS

-182 DKELA
+182 DKELE
-187 QLNTDLNFYKK
+187 QLNTDLDNL
-198 SKNKDKDRFI
+198 NKANAEPRLI

-240 INTCYSHMKNLTL
+240 INSCYSHIKNLTL
-253 EKAKAYT
+253 EKAKAYD

-298 ENDEKAKTGLPIKPS
+298 ENDEKTKTGLPIKPS

-322 SEIINKVKEYLP
+322 SEIINKVKEHLP

-368 EQKEKEQ
+368 EE

-413 NFEARTKKDVK
+413 NFEARTKKDVN

>member
-6 VLLKEQEQQKITIGN
+6 VLLKEQEQQKITIDN
-21 YKAMIAGYSRT
+21 YKAMIAGYSTT
-32 IKELHDQHF
+32 IKELQDQLI
-41 DFKSDYN
+41 DLKADYN
-48 DVLKE
+48 DTLKE
-53 YDTIKNST
+53 YDAIKNST
-61 KPVDQVRVTVLKSK
+61 K
-75 MATIDA
+75 ATDKAEVA
-81 KLKNISSN
+81 KLKAKMARIDTNRKNTSSN
-89 LQSNKLNL
+89 LQSNKLDR
-97 DTAKTSLQLEELKNK
+97 DTAKASLKAEEFKNK
-112 TLQKQIADHPETKL
+112 TLQKQIADHPEAKL

-134 IVNDTLQNARDT
+134 RIKDMLQNTEYT
-146 KAKIGKI
+146 KARLGKI
-153 LEGEIKSMNDIPNDI
+153 LEGEIKSIDDIPDDI
-168 KQKLFKDNS
+168 KQDLFKDDS
-177 TLTRY
+177 TLARY
-182 DKELA
+182 DKELT
-187 QLNTDLNFYKK
+187 QLNADLTSLKNSNAEPRLIK
-198 SKNKDKDRFI
+198 ST
-208 KPIEQK
+208 EQK

-225 AINELEKANLASDVV
+225 AIDELKKTHLAADVA
-240 INTCYSHMKNLTL
+240 INSCHSHIKNLTH
-253 EKAKAYT
+253 EKSKAYD
-260 DIDDIHNGT
+260 DIDAIHNGT

-322 SEIINKVKEYLP
+322 SEIINKVKEHLP
-334 KSKAKKEQEEKE
+334 KSKAKK
-346 AEEQR
+346 
-351 KQEEEQKQK
+351 EQKQK

-368 EQKEKEQ
+368 EE

-391 HYEAKDFKNNQNFKN
+391 HYEEKDFRHNQSFKD

-413 NFEARTKKDVK
+413 NFEARTKKDLD

>member
-6 VLLKEQEQQKITIGN
+6 VLLKEQEQQKITIDN
-21 YKAMIAGYSRT
+21 YKAMIAGYSTT
-32 IKELHDQHF
+32 IKELQDQLI
-41 DFKSDYN
+41 DLKADYN
-48 DVLKE
+48 DTLKE
-53 YDTIKNST
+53 YDAIKNST
-61 KPVDQVRVTVLKSK
+61 K
-75 MATIDA
+75 ATDKAEVA
-81 KLKNISSN
+81 KLKAKMARIDTNRKNTSSN
-89 LQSNKLNL
+89 LQSNKLDR
-97 DTAKTSLQLEELKNK
+97 DTAKASLKAEEFKNK
-112 TLQKQIADHPETKL
+112 TLQKQIADHPEAKL

-134 IVNDTLQNARDT
+134 RIKDMLQNTEYT
-146 KAKIGKI
+146 KARLGKI
-153 LEGEIKSMNDIPNDI
+153 LEGEIKSIDDIPDDI
-168 KQKLFKDNS
+168 KQDLFKDDS
-177 TLTRY
+177 TLARY
-182 DKELA
+182 DKELT
-187 QLNTDLNFYKK
+187 QLNADLTSLKNSNAEPRLIK
-198 SKNKDKDRFI
+198 ST
-208 KPIEQK
+208 EQK

-225 AINELEKANLASDVV
+225 AIDELKKTHLAADVA
-240 INTCYSHMKNLTL
+240 INSCHSHIKNLTH
-253 EKAKAYT
+253 EKSKAYD
-260 DIDDIHNGT
+260 DIDAIHNGT

-322 SEIINKVKEYLP
+322 SEIINKVKEHLP

-368 EQKEKEQ
+368 EE

-391 HYEAKDFKNNQNFKN
+391 HYEANDFRNNQNFKN

-413 NFEARTKKDVK
+413 NFEARTRKDLD

>member
-6 VLLKEQEQQKITIGN
+6 VLLKEQEQQKITINN
-21 YKAMIAGYSRT
+21 YKAMIAGYSTT
-32 IKELHDQHF
+32 IKELQDQLI
-41 DFKSDYN
+41 DLKTDYN
-48 DVLKE
+48 DTLKE
-53 YDTIKNST
+53 YDAIKNS
-61 KPVDQVRVTVLKSK
+61 KKAVDQMQVDKLKAK
-75 MATIDA
+75 MARLDTNR
-81 KLKNISSN
+81 KNISSN
-89 LQSNKLNL
+89 LQSNKLDR
-97 DTAKTSLQLEELKNK
+97 DTAKASLKAKEFKNK
-112 TLQKQIADHPETKL
+112 TLQKQIADHPEAKL

-134 IVNDTLQNARDT
+134 RVKDMLQNTEYT
-146 KAKIGKI
+146 KARLGKI
-153 LEGEIKSMNDIPNDI
+153 LEGEIKSIDDIPDDI
-168 KQKLFKDNS
+168 KQKLFKDDS
-177 TLTRY
+177 TLARY
-182 DKELA
+182 DKELT
-187 QLNTDLNFYKK
+187 QLNADLTSLKNSNAEPRLIK
-198 SKNKDKDRFI
+198 ST
-208 KPIEQK
+208 EQK

-225 AINELEKANLASDVV
+225 AIDELKKTHLAADVA
-240 INTCYSHMKNLTL
+240 INSCYSHIKNLTH
-253 EKAKAYT
+253 EKSKAYN
-260 DIDDIHNGT
+260 DIDAIHNGT

-286 QSKDD
+286 KSKDD

-298 ENDEKAKTGLPIKPS
+298 ENDEKTKTGLPIKPS

-322 SEIINKVKEYLP
+322 SEIINKVKEHLP

-368 EQKEKEQ
+368 EE

-391 HYEAKDFKNNQNFKN
+391 HYEANDFRNNQNFKN

-413 NFEARTKKDVK
+413 NFEARTRKDLD

>member
-6 VLLKEQEQQKITIGN
+6 VLLKEQEQQQIAIGN
-21 YKAMIAGYSRT
+21 YKSMIAGYSTT
-32 IKELHDQHF
+32 IKELQDQLI
-41 DFKSDYN
+41 DLKADYN
-48 DVLKE
+48 DTLKE
-53 YDTIKNST
+53 YDAIKNS
-61 KPVDQVRVTVLKSK
+61 KKAVDQMQVDKLKAK
-75 MATIDA
+75 MARLDTNR
-81 KLKNISSN
+81 KNISSN
-89 LQSNKLNL
+89 LQSNKLDR
-97 DTAKTSLQLEELKNK
+97 DTAKASLKAEEFKNK
-112 TLQKQIADHPETKL
+112 TLQKQIADHPEAKL

-134 IVNDTLQNARDT
+134 RVKDMLQNTEYT
-146 KAKIGKI
+146 KARLGKI

-168 KQKLFKDNS
+168 KQELFKDDS
-177 TLTRY
+177 TLARY
-182 DKELA
+182 DKELD
-187 QLNTDLNFYKK
+187 QLNTDLTSLKNSNAEPRLIK
-198 SKNKDKDRFI
+198 ST
-208 KPIEQK
+208 EQK

-225 AINELEKANLASDVV
+225 AIDELKKTHLAADVV
-240 INTCYSHMKNLTL
+240 INNCYSHIKNLTR
-253 EKAKAYT
+253 EKAKAYD

-322 SEIINKVKEYLP
+322 SEIINKVKEHLP

-368 EQKEKEQ
+368 EE
-375 KEKEQNE
+375 KEKEQNK

-391 HYEAKDFKNNQNFKN
+391 HYEANDFRNNQNFKN

-413 NFEARTKKDVK
+413 NFEARTKKDLD

>member
-21 YKAMIAGYSRT
+21 YKAVISGYSRT
-32 IKELHDQHF
+32 IRELHDQHI

-48 DVLKE
+48 NVLKE
-53 YDTIKNST
+53 YDAIKNST
-61 KPVDQVRVTVLKSK
+61 KPVDQVQVTRLKLK

-112 TLQKQIADHPETKL
+112 SLQKQIADHPEAKL

-168 KQKLFKDNS
+168 KQELFKDNS
-177 TLTRY
+177 TLKRY
-182 DKELA
+182 DAELTK
-187 QLNTDLNFYKK
+187 LNTDLADLKK
-198 SKNKDKDRFI
+198 VNAEPRFI

-240 INTCYSHMKNLTL
+240 INTCYSHIKNLTL

-346 AEEQR
+346 AEEKR

-360 EEQEQKEK
+360 EEQEKKEK
-368 EQKEKEQ
+368 E

-413 NFEARTKKDVK
+413 NFEARTKKDVN

>member
-6 VLLKEQEQQKITIGN
+6 VLLKEQEQQKIAIGN
-21 YKAMIAGYSRT
+21 YKAMIAGYSTT
-32 IKELHDQHF
+32 IKELQDQLI
-41 DFKSDYN
+41 DLKADYN
-48 DVLKE
+48 DTLKE
-53 YDTIKNST
+53 YDAIKNST
-61 KPVDQVRVTVLKSK
+61 K
-75 MATIDA
+75 ATDKAEVA
-81 KLKNISSN
+81 KLKAKMARIDTNRKNTSSN
-89 LQSNKLNL
+89 LQSNKLDR
-97 DTAKTSLQLEELKNK
+97 DTAKASLKAEEFKNK
-112 TLQKQIADHPETKL
+112 TLQKQIADHPEAKL

-134 IVNDTLQNARDT
+134 RIKDMLQNTEYT
-146 KAKIGKI
+146 KARLGKI
-153 LEGEIKSMNDIPNDI
+153 LEGEIKSIDDIPDDI
-168 KQKLFKDNS
+168 KQDLFKDDS
-177 TLTRY
+177 TLARY
-182 DKELA
+182 DKELT
-187 QLNTDLNFYKK
+187 QLNADLTSLKNSNAEPRLIK
-198 SKNKDKDRFI
+198 ST
-208 KPIEQK
+208 EQK

-225 AINELEKANLASDVV
+225 AIDELKKTHLAADVA
-240 INTCYSHMKNLTL
+240 INSCHSHIKNLTH
-253 EKAKAYT
+253 EKSKAYD
-260 DIDDIHNGT
+260 DIDAIHNGT

-322 SEIINKVKEYLP
+322 SEIINKVKEHLP

-360 EEQEQKEK
+360 EEQEKKEK
-368 EQKEKEQ
+368 EEQEQ

-391 HYEAKDFKNNQNFKN
+391 HYEEKDFRHNQSFKD

-413 NFEARTKKDVK
+413 NFEARTKKDLD

>member
-6 VLLKEQEQQKITIGN
+6 VLLKEQEQQKITIDN
-21 YKAMIAGYSRT
+21 YKAIIAGYSTT
-32 IKELHDQHF
+32 IKELQDQLI
-41 DFKSDYN
+41 DLKADYN
-48 DVLKE
+48 DTLKE
-53 YDTIKNST
+53 YDAIKNST
-61 KPVDQVRVTVLKSK
+61 K
-75 MATIDA
+75 ATDKAEVA
-81 KLKNISSN
+81 KLKAKMARIDTNRKNTSSN
-89 LQSNKLNL
+89 LQSNKLDR
-97 DTAKTSLQLEELKNK
+97 DTAKASLKAEEFKNK
-112 TLQKQIADHPETKL
+112 TLQKQIADHPEAKL

-134 IVNDTLQNARDT
+134 RIKDMLQNTEYT
-146 KAKIGKI
+146 KARLGKI
-153 LEGEIKSMNDIPNDI
+153 LEGEIKSIDDIPDDI
-168 KQKLFKDNS
+168 KQDLFKDDS
-177 TLTRY
+177 TLARY
-182 DKELA
+182 DKELT
-187 QLNTDLNFYKK
+187 QLNADLTSLKNSNAEPRLIK
-198 SKNKDKDRFI
+198 ST
-208 KPIEQK
+208 EQK

-225 AINELEKANLASDVV
+225 AIDELKKTHLAADVA
-240 INTCYSHMKNLTL
+240 INSCHSHIKNLTH
-253 EKAKAYT
+253 EKSKAYD
-260 DIDDIHNGT
+260 DIDAIHNGT

-322 SEIINKVKEYLP
+322 SEIINKVKEHLP

-368 EQKEKEQ
+368 EE

-391 HYEAKDFKNNQNFKN
+391 HYEEKDFRHNQSFKD

-413 NFEARTKKDVK
+413 NFEARTKKDLD

>member
-6 VLLKEQEQQKITIGN
+6 VLLKEQEQQQITIGN
-21 YKAMIAGYSRT
+21 YKSMIKGYSTT
-32 IKELHDQHF
+32 IEELQDQLI
-41 DFKSDYN
+41 DLKTDYN
-48 DVLKE
+48 DTLKE
-53 YDTIKNST
+53 YDAIKNS
-61 KPVDQVRVTVLKSK
+61 KKAVDQMQVDKLKAK
-75 MATIDA
+75 MARLDTNR
-81 KLKNISSN
+81 KNISSN
-89 LQSNKLNL
+89 LQSNKLDR
-97 DTAKTSLQLEELKNK
+97 DTAKASLKAEEFKNK
-112 TLQKQIADHPETKL
+112 TLQKQIADHPEAKL

-134 IVNDTLQNARDT
+134 RVKDMLQNTEYT
-146 KAKIGKI
+146 KARLGKI
-153 LEGEIKSMNDIPNDI
+153 LEGEIKSIDDIPDDI
-168 KQKLFKDNS
+168 KQKLFKDDS
-177 TLTRY
+177 TLARY
-182 DKELA
+182 DKELD
-187 QLNTDLNFYKK
+187 QLNTDLTSLKNSNAEPRLIK
-198 SKNKDKDRFI
+198 ST
-208 KPIEQK
+208 EQK

-225 AINELEKANLASDVV
+225 AIDELKKTHLAADVA
-240 INTCYSHMKNLTL
+240 INSCHSHIKNLTR
-253 EKAKAYT
+253 EKAKAYD
-260 DIDDIHNGT
+260 DIDAIHNGT

-322 SEIINKVKEYLP
+322 SEIINKVKEHLP

-368 EQKEKEQ
+368 EE

-391 HYEAKDFKNNQNFKN
+391 HYEANDFRNNQNFKN

-413 NFEARTKKDVK
+413 NFEARTRKDLN

>member
-6 VLLKEQEQQKITIGN
+6 VLLKEQEQQKITIDN
-21 YKAMIAGYSRT
+21 YKAMIAGYSTT
-32 IKELHDQHF
+32 IKELQDQLI
-41 DFKSDYN
+41 DLKADYN
-48 DVLKE
+48 DTLKE
-53 YDTIKNST
+53 YDAIKNST
-61 KPVDQVRVTVLKSK
+61 K
-75 MATIDA
+75 ATDKAEVA
-81 KLKNISSN
+81 KLKAKMARIDTNRKNTSSN
-89 LQSNKLNL
+89 LQSNKLDR
-97 DTAKTSLQLEELKNK
+97 DTAKASLKAEEFKNK
-112 TLQKQIADHPETKL
+112 TLQKQIADHPEAKL

-134 IVNDTLQNARDT
+134 RIKDMLQNTEYT
-146 KAKIGKI
+146 KARLGKI
-153 LEGEIKSMNDIPNDI
+153 LEGEIKSIDDIPDDI
-168 KQKLFKDNS
+168 KQDLFKDDS
-177 TLTRY
+177 TLARY
-182 DKELA
+182 DKELT
-187 QLNTDLNFYKK
+187 QLNADLTSLKNSNAEPRLIK
-198 SKNKDKDRFI
+198 ST
-208 KPIEQK
+208 EQK

-225 AINELEKANLASDVV
+225 AIDELLKTHLAADVA
-240 INTCYSHMKNLTL
+240 INSCHSHIKNLTH
-253 EKAKAYT
+253 EKSKAYD
-260 DIDDIHNGT
+260 DIDAIHNGT

-322 SEIINKVKEYLP
+322 SEIINKVKEHLP

-368 EQKEKEQ
+368 EE

-391 HYEAKDFKNNQNFKN
+391 HYEEKDFRHNQSFKD

-413 NFEARTKKDVK
+413 NFEARTKKDLD

>member
-6 VLLKEQEQQKITIGN
+6 VLLKEQEQQKITIDN
-21 YKAMIAGYSRT
+21 YKAMIAGYSTT
-32 IKELHDQHF
+32 IKELQDQLI
-41 DFKSDYN
+41 DLKADYN
-48 DVLKE
+48 DTLKE
-53 YDTIKNST
+53 YDAIKNST
-61 KPVDQVRVTVLKSK
+61 K
-75 MATIDA
+75 ATDKAEVA
-81 KLKNISSN
+81 KLKAKMARIDTNRKNTSSN
-89 LQSNKLNL
+89 LQSNKLDR
-97 DTAKTSLQLEELKNK
+97 DTAKASLKAEEFKNK
-112 TLQKQIADHPETKL
+112 TLQKQIADHPEAKL

-134 IVNDTLQNARDT
+134 RIKDMLQNTEYT
-146 KAKIGKI
+146 KARLGKI
-153 LEGEIKSMNDIPNDI
+153 LEGEIKSIDDIPDDI
-168 KQKLFKDNS
+168 KQDLFKDDS
-177 TLTRY
+177 TLARY
-182 DKELA
+182 DKELT
-187 QLNTDLNFYKK
+187 QLNADLTSLKNSNAEPRLIK
-198 SKNKDKDRFI
+198 ST
-208 KPIEQK
+208 EQK

-225 AINELEKANLASDVV
+225 AIDELKKTHLAADVA
-240 INTCYSHMKNLTL
+240 INSCYSHIKNLTH
-253 EKAKAYT
+253 EKSKAYN
-260 DIDDIHNGT
+260 DIDAIHNGT

-286 QSKDD
+286 KSKDD

-298 ENDEKAKTGLPIKPS
+298 ENDEKTKTGLPIKPS

-322 SEIINKVKEYLP
+322 SEIINKVKEHLP

-368 EQKEKEQ
+368 EE

-391 HYEAKDFKNNQNFKN
+391 HYEANDFRNNQNFKN

-413 NFEARTKKDVK
+413 NFEARTKKDLD